1 MNQSNGGDI
10 LFHFKGDS
18 KQLQNT
24 TSKMA
29 SMTKS
34 ILVATGVTKAL
45 SAGWNM
51 VTGSMDGAISRMD
64 TLNNFPKVMENLG
77 VSADDS
83 RKAIDKMGKK
93 LEGLPTTLDQGAMAV
108 QRFTSAN
115 GDVEKSTNMFLA
127 LNNAI
132 LSGGAS
138 AEIQGSALEQLSQA
152 YAKGKP
158 DMMEWRTLMTAMPAQ
173 LNQVAKYMG
182 YGERGASALGT
193 ALREGDESMEAFMEA
208 IMTLNTD
215 GADGIKAFEEQVK
228 GATGGIRTSIKN
240 MKTAVTRGV
249 TNIVSSF
256 NDALKNAGIEGGI
269 SGLITNFGSTF
280 EKGLNKVGE
289 FIGPMITDLISGKIS
304 VGEATEK
311 ITTKLMEILEKGIG
325 MLTEQIPVVVP
336 KVIDGIAGIING
348 VANALPTLIPKVVE
362 MAFTLFDSL
371 TSPEV
376 LDKILD
382 TAINLVVGLVEGIG
396 NALGDLCSDPERLFK
411 AIIVAVVGLPAL
423 LLTRLGAKLFPSIA
437 EFIGKTTNKVVTEL
451 KSLRSK
457 IITTV
462 ANWVGDMVKAGGNL
476 IKGLWN
482 GILDFKGWILNKI
495 KGFGKSVIT
504 GFAKAFGIGSPSKL
518 MADEIGQWIPKGISV
533 GIMANA
539 DSITK
544 TMQDIEDL
552 TLGAFGNQYTN
563 APHFSPNIM
572 VNNSVNVETDPLGQ
586 VVSNI
591 KTFSGGAKND
601 YNYGMGV

>member
-34 ILVATGVTKAL
+34 ILVATGITKAL

-115 GDVEKSTNMFLA
+115 GDVEKSTDMFLA

-182 YGERGASALGT
+182 YGERGASALGQ

-208 IMTLNTD
+208 IMTLNTE

-249 TNIVSSF
+249 GSIVSSF
-256 NDALKNAGIEGGI
+256 NDALKNAGFEGGI

-280 EKGLNKVGE
+280 EKGLNKIGE
-289 FIGPMITDLISGKIS
+289 FIAPMITDLINGNIS
-304 VGEATEK
+304 VADFTEIITEK
-311 ITTKLMEILEKGIG
+311 LMQLIDNAITWI
-325 MLTEQIPVVVP
+325 TEQIPIVIP
-336 KVIDGIAGIING
+336 KIIDALSGIITG
-348 VANALPTLIPKVVE
+348 VANALPELIPKIVE
-362 MAFTLFDSL
+362 ALLTLFDTL

-376 LDKILD
+376 LDKIID
-382 TAINLVVGLVEGIG
+382 TGIDLVAGLVIGIG

-411 AIIVAVVGLPAL
+411 VLITAVVGLPGL
-423 LLTRLGAKLFPSIA
+423 LLGRLAQRLFPGIA
-437 EFIGKTTNKVVTEL
+437 EFMGKTINKCVTEFS
-451 KSLRSK
+451 KLRSK
-457 IITTV
+457 MITVV
-462 ANWVGDMVKAGGNL
+462 ANWAGDMVKTGANL

-482 GILDFKGWILNKI
+482 GIINFKDWLLGKI
-495 KGFGKSVIT
+495 KGFGVSVIK

-563 APHFSPNIM
+563 APHFSPSIM
-572 VNNSVNVETDPLGQ
+572 VNNNVNVETDPLGQ

-601 YNYGMGV
+601 YNYGQV

>member
-10 LFHFKGDS
+10 LFHFKGDT
-18 KQLQNT
+18 KGL

-34 ILVATGVTKAL
+34 ILVATGITKAL
-45 SAGWNM
+45 SVGWNM

-115 GDVEKSTNMFLA
+115 GDVEKSTDMFLA

-182 YGERGASALGT
+182 YGERGASALGE
-193 ALREGDESMEAFMEA
+193 ALREGDVSMEEFMEA
-208 IMTLNTD
+208 IMTLNTE
-215 GADGIKAFEEQVK
+215 GGPGIKAFEEQVK
-228 GATGGIRTSIKN
+228 GATGGIKTSITN

-249 TNIVSSF
+249 GNIVSSF
-256 NDALKNAGIEGGI
+256 NDALKNAGFEGGI

-289 FIGPMITDLISGKIS
+289 FIGPIITDLLSGSIS

-311 ITTKLMEILEKGIG
+311 ITTKLMEILENGITWF
-325 MLTEQIPVVVP
+325 TEQIPVVVP
-336 KVIDGIAGIING
+336 KIIDGIAGIIEG
-348 VANALPTLIPKVVE
+348 VASALPELIPKIVD
-362 MAFTLFDSL
+362 MAFTLFESL

-376 LDKILD
+376 LDKIID
-382 TAINLVVGLVEGIG
+382 TSIDLAVGLVEGIG
-396 NALGDLCSDPERLFK
+396 NAIGDLCSDPERLFK
-411 AIIVAVVGLPAL
+411 ALIVAVVGLPGL
-423 LLTRLGAKLFPSIA
+423 LLGRLGARLFPGIS
-437 EFIGKTTNKVVTEL
+437 EFMSKTTSNIGQSINKLNSNIVTT
-451 KSLRSK
+451 
-457 IITTV
+457 I
-462 ANWVGDMVKAGGNL
+462 ANFVPNMVKAGSDL
-476 IKGLWN
+476 IRGLWN
-482 GILDFKGWILNKI
+482 GIINFKDWLLSKI
-495 KGFGKSVIT
+495 KGFGVSVIN

-572 VNNSVNVETDPLGQ
+572 VNNNVNVETDPLGQ
-586 VVSNI
+586 TVSQI
-591 KTFSGGAKND
+591 KTFAGGAKND